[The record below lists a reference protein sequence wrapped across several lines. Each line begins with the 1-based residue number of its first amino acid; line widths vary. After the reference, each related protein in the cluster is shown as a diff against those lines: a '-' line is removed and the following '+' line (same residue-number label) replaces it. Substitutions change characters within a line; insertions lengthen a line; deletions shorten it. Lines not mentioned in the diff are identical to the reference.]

1 MIAIARGRS
10 LPRTEARGRLERF
23 LAAVPLLTVF
33 AWFFLLYAWQA
44 WLVATPYIF
53 VDELRYT
60 QIARSLAEG
69 GDVVRRGYPVGLD
82 TLAEVFTAPAW
93 LLGDVHAAYDF
104 AKYIGVAAMSAT
116 VFPAYALARML
127 VSARWALFAAAASVA
142 VPALAYSSL
151 LLEEPFAYPVATLA
165 FYLIVRAVAR
175 GEPGAY
181 GAAAAVSL
189 VAPFVRGQLALVPA
203 IFLGTVALTAW
214 RGERARARRAGW
226 TRWDKAGA
234 VILAVG
240 IVVAVNSVLAQGSF
254 TWERA
259 TGDYKGRM
267 IEYGLWA
274 GGALT
279 IGIGIVPVIVGLAML
294 RRPSGEVRTPER
306 AAFRALLAVA
316 IVFVGMYTAAK
327 AAHLSTVFGT
337 RVAERNLIYLVP
349 LLLVATAMWLERPRL
364 RAWALVLSAA
374 FALLMLVTTPIILE
388 FPYFE
393 APGYSILVAG
403 NRDLALSAAT
413 LDELVLVAAAVA
425 LALIVA
431 ASYVRAASRALA
443 VVVAL
448 LVLAVNATGV
458 LYALY
463 GSRQAA
469 SRTLAAF
476 PDPPDWID
484 EATGGADTVYLGK
497 QILDPNGVHLLEF
510 WNRSISQVWSVEG
523 TAPGP
528 GKTQTPDLATVD
540 GELAPDPR
548 VPYVV
553 ADPGIDV
560 VGDLVARGGNWRL
573 FRVDPPLRLTNS
585 TTGIYTDD
593 WMGASSGYSQFVTP
607 GDRQGSMRVTV
618 SRAGWGG
625 PDTPGNVTIRL
636 GTLVIGEDKQP
647 AIGEVTAVR
656 RWVVHSREGQT
667 FTIPSPPPPF
677 RVEVTIDP
685 TFVPAEVD
693 PNSSDRRSL
702 GAQVGYAFVPRAA
715 ATR

>member
-1 MIAIARGRS
+1 MIALERRRS

-23 LAAVPLLTVF
+23 LAAVPLVTVF

-44 WLVATPYIF
+44 WLVSTPYIF

-60 QIARSLAEG
+60 QIARSIAEG
-69 GDVVRRGYPVGLD
+69 GEVVRRGYPVGLD

-93 LLGDVHAAYDF
+93 LLSDVHAAYDV
-104 AKYIGVAAMSAT
+104 AKYIGVLAMTAT
-116 VFPAYALARML
+116 VFPAYGLARML
-127 VSARWALFAAAASVA
+127 VSQRWALFAAAASVA
-142 VPALAYSSL
+142 VPALTYSSL

-165 FYLIVRAVAR
+165 FYLMVRAVAR
-175 GEPGAY
+175 REVGAF
-181 GAAAAVSL
+181 GAAAAVSV
-189 VAPFVRGQLALVPA
+189 VAPFVRGELALLPA
-203 IFLGTVALTAW
+203 IFLFTVAVVAW
-214 RGERARARRAGW
+214 RSERGRAWRRGW
-226 TRWDKAGA
+226 TGWDKAGA
-234 VILAVG
+234 IVLAVG
-240 IVVAVNSVLAQGSF
+240 VVVAVNSLFADKSF

-294 RRPSGEVRTPER
+294 ARPRGEVRTPEHV
-306 AAFRALLAVA
+306 AFRALLGVS
-316 IVFVGMYTAAK
+316 ILFIGLYTAAK

-349 LLLVATAMWLERPRL
+349 LLFVATAVWLERPRL
-364 RAWALVLSAA
+364 RGWALTLSAA
-374 FALLMLVTTPIILE
+374 AVLVMLVTTPIILE

-403 NRDLALSAAT
+403 NRDLAIAAGT
-413 LDELVLVAAAVA
+413 LDSLVLVAFAVA
-425 LALIVA
+425 LGLVVVA
-431 ASYVRAASRALA
+431 TYVRAAARAVA
-443 VVVAL
+443 VVIAVA
-448 LVLAVNATGV
+448 VLAANTTGV

-469 SRTLAAF
+469 ARLVDNF
-476 PDPPDWID
+476 PDPPGWID
-484 EATGGADTVYLGK
+484 EATGGADTLYLGK
-497 QILDPNGVHLLEF
+497 QIVDPNGVHLLEF
-510 WNRSISQVWSVEG
+510 WNRSIGAVWSVEG
-523 TAPGP
+523 SAPGP
-528 GKTQTPDLATVD
+528 GRTVTPDLATAE
-540 GELAPDPR
+540 GELFPDPR

-560 VGDLVARGGNWRL
+560 VGKVVARGGNWRL
-573 FRVDPPLRLTNS
+573 FRVEPPLRLTNS

-593 WMGASSGYSQFVTP
+593 WMGAQSGYSQFVTP
-607 GDRQGSMRVTV
+607 GNRPGLMRVTV
-618 SRAGWGG
+618 SRVGWGG
-625 PDTPGNVTIRL
+625 KDVPGNVTIRL

-647 AIGEVTAVR
+647 AIGEVRALR
-656 RWVVHSREGQT
+656 RWVVHSRDHRV
-667 FTIPSPPPPF
+667 FTIPTPPPPF
-677 RVEVTIDP
+677 HVEVEIDP
-685 TFVPAEVD
+685 TFIPGDLD
-693 PNSSDRRSL
+693 PNLSDRRSL